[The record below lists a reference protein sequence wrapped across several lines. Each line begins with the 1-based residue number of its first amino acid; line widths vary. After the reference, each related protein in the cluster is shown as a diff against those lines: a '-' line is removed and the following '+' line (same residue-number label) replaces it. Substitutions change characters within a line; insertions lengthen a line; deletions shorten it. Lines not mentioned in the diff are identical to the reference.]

1 MVNMKVRRLISPFFF
16 YPVITL
22 YMNNTKLTINMAK
35 KLTRQEANRKL
46 VKVINDLVEAYPD
59 WRFGQILFNAQFIIR
74 KKDSLDIQDPFYEE
88 STETWGRIKSI
99 INIPE
104 ESEGE

>member
-1 MVNMKVRRLISPFFF
+1 MK
-16 YPVITL
+16 
-22 YMNNTKLTINMAK
+22 NTKLTIMAK

-46 VKVINDLVEAYPD
+46 VKVINDLVEVYPD

-74 KKDSLDIQDPFYEE
+74 KKDSLDIKDPFYEE
-88 STETWGRIKSI
+88 STETWERIKNI

>member
-1 MVNMKVRRLISPFFF
+1 MRDKNRIPEF
-16 YPVITL
+16 
-22 YMNNTKLTINMAK
+22 TKELERIWM
-35 KLTRQEANRKL
+35 QC
-46 VKVINDLVEAYPD
+46 YPD

-104 ESEGE
+104 EGEGE

>member
-1 MVNMKVRRLISPFFF
+1 
-16 YPVITL
+16 
-22 YMNNTKLTINMAK
+22 MAK

-74 KKDSLDIQDPFYEE
+74 KKRFFGYTGSFL
-88 STETWGRIKSI
+88 
-99 INIPE
+99 
-104 ESEGE
+104 